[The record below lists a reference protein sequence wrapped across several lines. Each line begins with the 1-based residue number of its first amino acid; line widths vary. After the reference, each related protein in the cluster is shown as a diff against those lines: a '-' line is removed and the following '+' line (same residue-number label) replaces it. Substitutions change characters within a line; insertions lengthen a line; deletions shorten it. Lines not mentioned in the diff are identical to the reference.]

1 VRKKRLFSLE
11 KKRKLVI
18 IGVKEIVMTGLNEIK
33 EKLSVHKDELLTK
46 YRVKEIGIFGSY
58 AREAQKE
65 SSDIDIMVTFEKI
78 PGLLKFL
85 ELENHLSDLLG
96 LDVDLVRKEAIR
108 EELKESILRD
118 TVTL

>member
-1 VRKKRLFSLE
+1 
-11 KKRKLVI
+11 
-18 IGVKEIVMTGLNEIK
+18 MTGLNEIK
-33 EKLSVHKDELLTK
+33 EKLSIHKDELRTK

-65 SSDIDIMVTFEKI
+65 SSDIDIMVAFEKI

-96 LDVDLVRKEAIR
+96 HDVDLVRKEAIR

-118 TVTL
+118 TVTLITNWSGM